1 MEYTVEQLKAHA
13 YDLLVRIEQGQMEL
27 RKVNEMIAGKL
38 NNQHHEIQRSSSNKH
53 TKIDSV

>member
-38 NNQHHEIQRSSSNKH
+38 NQQPQAPAEVEEEAKE
-53 TKIDSV
+53 KE